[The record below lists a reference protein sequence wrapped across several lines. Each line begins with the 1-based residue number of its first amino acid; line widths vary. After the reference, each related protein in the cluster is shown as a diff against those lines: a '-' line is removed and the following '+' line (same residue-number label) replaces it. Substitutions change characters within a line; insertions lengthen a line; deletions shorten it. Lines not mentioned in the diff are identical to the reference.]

1 MVLNYATYYSLIR
14 MSDEARLLIMDC
26 KTVLENYRMYSDAVD
41 DGLKQLNKLDELVSI
56 GKMTEAYNLTL
67 ELLEMI
73 APYRLYIADVAVRVD
88 AIKAKLEE
96 LKS

>member
-1 MVLNYATYYSLIR
+1 MVLNYATCYSLIR
-14 MSDEARLLIMDC
+14 MSDEARLLITDC

-56 GKMTEAYNLTL
+56 GKISEAYNLTL

-73 APYRLYIADVAVRVD
+73 APYRFYIADVAVRVD
-88 AIKAKLEE
+88 AIKVKLEE